1 MAKELDETEQTFKE
15 EFDFLDKIE
24 KVKSQPDMNPVLLRT
39 EYIFLANQFAKL
51 LKDAVR
57 ISRNSDKAQKKLLKY
72 KDLIDTLRNME

>member
-1 MAKELDETEQTFKE
+1 MHRELDETEQTFKE
-15 EFDFLDKIE
+15 YFDFLAKIE
-24 KVKSQPDMNPVLLRT
+24 KVKSQPDLNPLLLRA
-39 EYIFLANQFAKL
+39 EYLFLADQFAKL

>member
-1 MAKELDETEQTFKE
+1 MTKQLDETEQTFKE
-15 EFDFLDKIE
+15 DFDFLEKIE
-24 KVKSQPDMNPVLLRT
+24 KVKSQPEMNPVLLRA
-39 EYIFLANQFAKL
+39 EYMFLADQFTKL

>member
-1 MAKELDETEQTFKE
+1 MAKILDETEQTFKE
-15 EFDFLDKIE
+15 EFDFLEKIE
-24 KVKSQPDMNPVLLRT
+24 KVKSQPDLNPVLLRA
-39 EYIFLANQFAKL
+39 EYIFLANQFEKL

>member
-1 MAKELDETEQTFKE
+1 MHRELDETEQTFKE
-15 EFDFLDKIE
+15 YFDFLAKIE
-24 KVKSQPDMNPVLLRT
+24 KVKSQPELNPVLLRA
-39 EYIFLANQFAKL
+39 EYLFLADQFAKL

>member
-24 KVKSQPDMNPVLLRT
+24 KVKSQPDMNPVLLRA
-39 EYIFLANQFAKL
+39 EYIFLADRFAKL